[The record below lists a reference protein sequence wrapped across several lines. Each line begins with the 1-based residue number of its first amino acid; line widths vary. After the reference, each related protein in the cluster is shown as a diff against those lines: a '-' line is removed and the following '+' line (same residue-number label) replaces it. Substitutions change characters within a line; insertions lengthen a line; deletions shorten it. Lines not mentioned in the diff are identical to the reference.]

1 MILSTVRLA
10 LRGDVYV
17 AMLTLDVKP
26 NGDGFAKAGELVRVR
41 NAHRLT
47 LQDGRIFN
55 RLVENAGPRLVEPTP
70 HRIRLRELRG
80 ATHKGGE
87 RVRDSLMRLMET
99 VVEVPWRDGRG
110 RDAILRTPLLA
121 TTVSTIDEADPESEL
136 VYVFSDGLREILR
149 RSQYWARIK
158 SSVCYAMPSKYA
170 LRLYEAVALRVN
182 LKERDAF
189 FSLDDFREILSVEP
203 GKLLAYPDLR
213 RKVIEP
219 AVAGVNKKSPF
230 MVDVQPVRIGGSE
243 RGRLTG
249 FRVYWRRKMDDEVA
263 SPGSRTGAPKSNRPE
278 SRS

>member
-1 MILSTVRLA
+1 
-10 LRGDVYV
+10 
-17 AMLTLDVKP
+17 MLTLDVKP

-80 ATHKGGE
+80 DTHKGGE

-99 VVEVPWRDGRG
+99 VVEVPWRDGKG

-170 LRLYEAVALRVN
+170 LRLYEAIALRIN
-182 LKERDAF
+182 LKESEAF
-189 FSLDDFREILSVEP
+189 FSLGDFRGMLSVEP
-203 GKLLAYPDLR
+203 GKLMAYPDLR

-219 AVAGVNKKSPF
+219 AVAGVNEKSPF
-230 MVDVQPVRIGGSE
+230 MVDIQPVRIGGSE

-249 FRVYWRRKMDDEVA
+249 FKVCWRRKVDGEA
-263 SPGSRTGAPKSNRPE
+263 AYPGSRKEAVGGSDRPR